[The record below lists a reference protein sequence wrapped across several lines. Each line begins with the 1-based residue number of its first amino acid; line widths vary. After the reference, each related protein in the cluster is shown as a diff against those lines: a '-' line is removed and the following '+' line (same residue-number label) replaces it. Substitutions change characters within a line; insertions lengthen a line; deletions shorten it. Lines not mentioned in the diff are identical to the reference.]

1 MHYMLVHQDSVF
13 AGVFLS
19 AAINYNYYL
28 YSVSIYRA
36 AMNVVFKANL

>member
-1 MHYMLVHQDSVF
+1 MLVHQDSVF

-28 YSVSIYRA
+28 SLLFVQRLY
-36 AMNVVFKANL
+36 L